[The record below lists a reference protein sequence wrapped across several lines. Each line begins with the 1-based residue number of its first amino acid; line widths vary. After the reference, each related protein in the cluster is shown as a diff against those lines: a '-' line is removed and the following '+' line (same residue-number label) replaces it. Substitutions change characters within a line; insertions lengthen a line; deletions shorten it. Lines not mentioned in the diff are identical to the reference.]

1 MNANCYET
9 DIAICEGVFNQFVL
23 SNKFF
28 GFITIGILA
37 KFAIEKRIYSGNF
50 KLLVRERGYDL
61 KARCDERGVYFS
73 RSCTKALSNEHP
85 VKLLRCAQ
93 IQSVVNQKGIK
104 GALSQLK
111 FKRSMIDQLLYE
123 MIGVVEYRTK
133 FQELGWSIRDLPY
146 LTTPLYRVMVKYIV
160 DEQLRDK
167 KSLHDSIV
175 QDMNEG
181 KKWWLNKP
189 QKNCIKP
196 GFIYI
201 AFLAE
206 DTSICHIKVGQ
217 TEREIKARH
226 SEHLKCKTIDI
237 NTTFLC
243 KYVKSPIEE
252 EASILAYLKQSGKLV
267 KGREEYV
274 VSRESASI
282 LKHYLV
288 HDVSFSEFIINK
300 KPK

>member
-1 MNANCYET
+1 MNVNCYET
-9 DIAICEGVFNQFVL
+9 DLAICEGVFNQFVL
-23 SNKFF
+23 STNFF
-28 GFITIGILA
+28 GFITIGLLA
-37 KFAIEKRIYSGNF
+37 KYASEKRIYSGDF

-93 IQSVVNQKGIK
+93 IQSVINQKGVK

-111 FKRSMIDQLLYE
+111 IKRSVIDQLLYE

-133 FQELGWSIRDLPY
+133 FQELGWSICSLPY

-167 KSLHDSIV
+167 KSLHDSII

-181 KKWWLNKP
+181 KKWWLNKHP
-189 QKNCIKP
+189 KCSVMP
-196 GFIYI
+196 GFIYLAI
-201 AFLAE
+201 LAE
-206 DTSICHIKVGQ
+206 DTSICHVKVGQ
-217 TEREIKARH
+217 TEREIKTRH
-226 SEHLKCKTIDI
+226 SEHLRCKKIDV

-243 KYVKSPIEE
+243 KYVSSPIEE
-252 EASILAYLKQSGKLV
+252 ESSILSYLKRNGQLV
-267 KGREEYV
+267 KGREEFV

-282 LKHYLV
+282 LKQYLV
-288 HDVSFSEFIINK
+288 NDVSFAEFIMK
-300 KPK
+300 EKSK